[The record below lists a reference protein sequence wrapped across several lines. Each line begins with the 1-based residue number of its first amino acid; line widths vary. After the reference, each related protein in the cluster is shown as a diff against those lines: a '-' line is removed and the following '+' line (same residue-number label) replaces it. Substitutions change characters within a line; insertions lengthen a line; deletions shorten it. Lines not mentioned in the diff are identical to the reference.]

1 MAYSKILF
9 LSILIRFFCFATIK
23 AQDSTFLYS
32 NCSTNRTTAN
42 STFQTNLMTLLSS
55 LSSKATGNTEF
66 YNITGNPSDSVY
78 GLFMCRG
85 DVTFQICDECI
96 VNATQKL
103 SLDCPLSK
111 QAVIYYENCMVRYS
125 NESFFSTVDTNPS
138 FVMCKS
144 ANVSNTTSFEPLLS
158 STMHQTADMY
168 KKQATKDARRLI
180 GTINK
185 NFATREARFKNQ
197 TLYCLEQ
204 CTPDLSPNNCRT
216 CLHRAIEYLPMVCD
230 GKEGGRVVFP
240 SCNIRYELY
249 PFYRSINTTSSP
261 NELVPQTNYSKQDTR
276 FSKDP
281 FYLSYNCSRNQSTIT
296 KKNFKLLLSYLS
308 SNATNGEKSHTVK
321 VEETLY
327 GLFMCRGD
335 LPVHLCARC
344 VKNATDQI
352 YSKCLSRPKG
362 IIWYSHCLVR
372 YSDNKI
378 ISNMETSPMY
388 RDINI
393 TKNCS
398 TNQNLFTST
407 LSNELSQL
415 ANDTGDSD
423 DRYKTNSLKLND
435 VQTLYSL
442 GQCTRDLSSED
453 CATCLNDVIAT
464 AIPWS
469 NLGSVGGRIIY
480 PSCNLRFE
488 LFQFY
493 MDGKKAQ
500 PPGNPSP
507 LLDNAE
513 KIVVIVVC
521 TIFPVMLSFI
531 CYILKKR
538 GRKSRRTILREN
550 FGEES
555 ATLEPLQFDW
565 VVIEAATN
573 NFSTDNYIGKGGFG
587 EVYKGILVDGR
598 EVAIKRLS
606 KSSNQGVE
614 EYKNEV
620 LLIAKL
626 QHRNLVAFIG
636 FCLEEQEKILIYEFV
651 PNKSLDFFL
660 FDSQKQKLL
669 TWGERFNIIGGIVR
683 GILYLHDHSRLKVI
697 HRDLKPSNILLDENM
712 IPKISDF
719 GLARIVEISQDEGN
733 TNRIAGTYGYM
744 SPEYAMLGQFSEKSD
759 IYSFGVMLLEIIAGK
774 KNKSPFT
781 PHHVAYDLLNHV
793 WRQWMDQTPL
803 SILDPNI
810 KKDYST
816 NEVIKCIQIGLL
828 CVQNDPNARPSIV
841 TVASYLS
848 SYAIELPTPKEPAF
862 LLHGR
867 TYSDVLAQESSSTQ
881 SANSSALFSYNQMS
895 ASTFIPR

>member
-261 NELVPQTNYSKQDTR
+261 NELVP
-276 FSKDP
+276 
-281 FYLSYNCSRNQSTIT
+281 
-296 KKNFKLLLSYLS
+296 
-308 SNATNGEKSHTVK
+308 
-321 VEETLY
+321 
-327 GLFMCRGD
+327 
-335 LPVHLCARC
+335 
-344 VKNATDQI
+344 
-352 YSKCLSRPKG
+352 
-362 IIWYSHCLVR
+362 
-372 YSDNKI
+372 
-378 ISNMETSPMY
+378 
-388 RDINI
+388 
-393 TKNCS
+393 
-398 TNQNLFTST
+398 
-407 LSNELSQL
+407 
-415 ANDTGDSD
+415 
-423 DRYKTNSLKLND
+423 
-435 VQTLYSL
+435 
-442 GQCTRDLSSED
+442 
-453 CATCLNDVIAT
+453 
-464 AIPWS
+464 
-469 NLGSVGGRIIY
+469 
-480 PSCNLRFE
+480 
-488 LFQFY
+488 
-493 MDGKKAQ
+493 

-507 LLDNAE
+507 LLDNA
-513 KIVVIVVC
+513 V
-521 TIFPVMLSFI
+521 
-531 CYILKKR
+531 
-538 GRKSRRTILREN
+538 
-550 FGEES
+550 GEES